1 MKCVANL
8 LSLWQISTMIAENF
22 TDFLV
27 LRGEKGG
34 CRRSLD
40 GAGEAH
46 HGDSCLGGFDAFVA
60 EGADGAVE
68 GLLLVVDG
76 EDAEDYGDVAVG
88 VERGNALSDRLADVV
103 EVGRVAAN
111 HATDGDD
118 GIHIAAL
125 GHEGGAIDEFE
136 TAGHAA
142 HGDARGAHAVS
153 GERIDGT
160 FEQAVGDLIVPF
172 AHNDAHAH
180 IGGIGNG

>member
-1 MKCVANL
+1 MQRYGLFLKL
-8 LSLWQISTMIAENF
+8 PSEIYHFYRSEGKFLSFIAYAAA
-22 TDFLV
+22 
-27 LRGEKGG
+27 
-34 CRRSLD
+34 C
-40 GAGEAH
+40 AGL
-46 HGDSCLGGFDAFVA
+46 CLFHR
-60 EGADGAVE
+60 
-68 GLLLVVDG
+68 VDG
-76 EDAEDYGDVAVG
+76 EQAVDDGDLALG
-88 VERGNALSDRLADVV
+88 VEGGESLGGALADVV
-103 EVGRVAAN
+103 EVGSVAAN

-153 GERIDGT
+153 GERIDGA

>member
-1 MKCVANL
+1 MELPSEIYHFYSGEGKFL
-8 LSLWQISTMIAENF
+8 PFIAYAAARAGLCLFHRVDSEQAV
-22 TDFLV
+22 DDGDLALGV
-27 LRGEKGG
+27 ESGESLRG
-34 CRRSLD
+34 
-40 GAGEAH
+40 A
-46 HGDSCLGGFDAFVA
+46 
-60 EGADGAVE
+60 
-68 GLLLVVDG
+68 
-76 EDAEDYGDVAVG
+76 
-88 VERGNALSDRLADVV
+88 LADVV
-103 EVGRVAAN
+103 EVGRIAAN
-111 HATDGDD
+111 YAADGYD
-118 GIHIAAL
+118 GIYVAAL